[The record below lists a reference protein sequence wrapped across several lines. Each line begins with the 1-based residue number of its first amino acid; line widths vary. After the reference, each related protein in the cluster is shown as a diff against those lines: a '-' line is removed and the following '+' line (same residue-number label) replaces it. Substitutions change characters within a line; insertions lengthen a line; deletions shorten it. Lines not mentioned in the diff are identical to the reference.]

1 MSEEHLQ
8 SRESS
13 PVVSL
18 SAGDSLGTAG
28 LPTRMAEVF
37 PSPTM
42 TNKEVPGVELSDPSS
57 NSMPSVLD
65 QADRMEIDTKQ
76 EAAPADSLPESAH
89 SPTLQEQFQI
99 IQGELIMR
107 KPCWLPLFG
116 TDDAYT

>member
-42 TNKEVPGVELSDPSS
+42 TNREVPEVELSDPSS
-57 NSMPSVLD
+57 NSMHSVLD
-65 QADRMEIDTKQ
+65 QADRMEIDSKQ
-76 EAAPADSLPESAH
+76 EAAPTDPLPESAQI
-89 SPTLQEQFQI
+89 PTLQEQFQI

-107 KPCWLPLFG
+107 NHRWLPLFG